1 MDSITTPD
9 EYGGLW
15 PGDHV
20 SFIVVPARK
29 GIQAIE
35 VTLEDPPKPEGDKG
49 EDGFQAKMG
58 RMNIRGGD
66 DVDDTVAYGKENRPP
81 IAEAD
86 ADDAGAWDLS
96 SWGT

>member
-15 PGDHV
+15 PEDRV

-29 GIQAIE
+29 GVQAIE
-35 VTLEDPPKPEGDKG
+35 VTLEDPPNADEDKG
-49 EDGFQAKMG
+49 EDEVEGKMED
-58 RMNIRGGD
+58 MNIHAI
-66 DVDDTVAYGKENRPP
+66 DVDNTVAYGKESRPP

-86 ADDAGAWDLS
+86 ADDAGAWNLS
-96 SWGT
+96 SWGA